1 MYNNV
6 GVMQSSMMELMDVL
20 NKTEAYID
28 KVLKGEIKPDF
39 EASRKVFN
47 AIMSVPLIPEEE
59 FQQMFLSKLREFAV
73 VSHLSGLAKRE
84 VEMAEKMNSIISTRG
99 N

>member
-1 MYNNV
+1 M
-6 GVMQSSMMELMDVL
+6 GSSMAELMEVL

-47 AIMSVPLIPEEE
+47 AIMSVPLIPEDE
-59 FQQMFLSKLREFAV
+59 FQQMFLSKLHEFAV

-84 VEMAEKMNSIISTRG
+84 VEMAEKMNSLISTRG

>member
-1 MYNNV
+1 M
-6 GVMQSSMMELMDVL
+6 GSSMAELMEVL

-47 AIMSVPLIPEEE
+47 AIMSVPLIPEDE
-59 FQQMFLSKLREFAV
+59 FQQMFLSREFAV

-84 VEMAEKMNSIISTRG
+84 VEMAEKMNSLISTRG